1 MVSSAGSDVE
11 AETMTSSDASAQIDA
26 FIAALDGWQRETVT
40 RLRSLIHEADPDIV
54 EEWKWGVPVYADHG
68 NLCATGVFKNGVK
81 LNFFKGASL
90 PDPSG
95 LFNAGL
101 EAKSSRAIDLA
112 EGQFPDEQA
121 LKALVR
127 EGASANR

>member
-1 MVSSAGSDVE
+1 
-11 AETMTSSDASAQIDA
+11 MTSNDASTQIDA

-68 NLCATGVFKNGVK
+68 LVCATGVFKDGVK
-81 LNFFKGASL
+81 LNVFKGASL
-90 PDPSG
+90 PDPTG

-112 EGQFPDEQA
+112 KGQFPDESA
-121 LKALVR
+121 LAALIR
-127 EGASANR
+127 EAAAANR